1 MNEMNYI
8 VVAVLTLG
16 GVALLAAVVLYIVSR
31 RFAVKEDPRV
41 KNVQE
46 CLPGANCGGCGFAGC
61 AALAEALVK
70 GADKG
75 SLDGLRCPVGGDEAM
90 GKIADVLGMAAQ
102 AAEPMVAVVRCNGSC
117 DKRGKVAVYEG
128 LHTCAAVN
136 AAGAGE
142 SGCGYGCLG
151 CGDCEAACAFGGIKV
166 NKETGV
172 PQIDTTLCTAC
183 GSCVKACPRHII
195 ELRPRGVKNRRVYVA
210 CRNQDR
216 GPAAMKVCNTAC
228 IGCGKCA
235 KECPFGAIVIENNV
249 AYIDYTKCRLCR
261 KCVNVCPRKAITA
274 VGFPPT
280 KTQTSAT
287 MA

>member
-1 MNEMNYI
+1 MNE
-8 VVAVLTLG
+8 
-16 GVALLAAVVLYIVSR
+16 
-31 RFAVKEDPRV
+31 
-41 KNVQE
+41 
-46 CLPGANCGGCGFAGC
+46 
-61 AALAEALVK
+61 
-70 GADKG
+70 
-75 SLDGLRCPVGGDEAM
+75 
-90 GKIADVLGMAAQ
+90 
-102 AAEPMVAVVRCNGSC
+102 
-117 DKRGKVAVYEG
+117 
-128 LHTCAAVN
+128 
-136 AAGAGE
+136 
-142 SGCGYGCLG
+142 
-151 CGDCEAACAFGGIKV
+151 
-166 NKETGV
+166 ETGV
-172 PQIDTTLCTAC
+172 PQVDTSLCTAC

-261 KCVNVCPRKAITA
+261 KCVNVCPRKAIMA

-280 KTQTSAT
+280 KTQTYAT

>member
-1 MNEMNYI
+1 M
-8 VVAVLTLG
+8 
-16 GVALLAAVVLYIVSR
+16 
-31 RFAVKEDPRV
+31 
-41 KNVQE
+41 
-46 CLPGANCGGCGFAGC
+46 
-61 AALAEALVK
+61 AEALVK
-70 GADKG
+70 KADG
-75 SLDGLRCPVGGDEAM
+75 ENNAPLNCPVGGDTVMQQVAQL
-90 GKIADVLGMAAQ
+90 LGVETEQ
-102 AAEPMVAVVRCNGSC
+102 TTPMVAVVRCAGCQNEKLATY
-117 DKRGKVAVYEG
+117 DG
-128 LHTCAAVN
+128 LYTCAAMN
-136 AAGAGE
+136 ACGVGE
-142 SGCGYGCLG
+142 HGCGYGCLG
-151 CGDCEAACAFGGIKV
+151 CADCEAACAFGGIKV
-166 NKETGV
+166 NEETGV
-172 PQIDTTLCTAC
+172 PQVDTSLCTAC

-261 KCVNVCPRKAITA
+261 KCVNVCPRKAIAA